1 MSWSDEAAEALHR
14 TEGLEAEMS
23 ISQRSGAQL
32 AKRKHCVFIAI
43 VRLAW
48 TIPASTFGCEEIER
62 HLLSV
67 TVMAVL

>member
-1 MSWSDEAAEALHR
+1 
-14 TEGLEAEMS
+14 MS

-32 AKRKHCVFIAI
+32 AKRKHRVFIAI